1 MRLKDVVVG
10 AIMAGAGIVYLR
22 MTAALPARDGV
33 DAGTVPSILAWMMIA
48 LGLIEM
54 VGAMRRPAATEV
66 ETRAA
71 SSGLVTVA
79 LTLLLIAGFIA
90 ALRPLGFPIAT
101 AVYLF
106 LQFLVLTPQSAKR
119 SVPLYAGLAIASSVL
134 IFATFRYAFDLLL
147 PAGPLVAW
155 LN

>member
-1 MRLKDVVVG
+1 MRLKDVIVG
-10 AIMAGAGIVYLR
+10 AVMTGAGIVYLR
-22 MTAALPARDGV
+22 MAAALPERDGI
-33 DAGTVPSILAWMMIA
+33 DAGTVPTILAWMMVA
-48 LGLIEM
+48 LGVIELI
-54 VGAMRRPAATEV
+54 GALRRPPATEV
-66 ETRAA
+66 EARAA
-71 SSGLVTVA
+71 TSGLATVG

-101 AVYLF
+101 AIYLF
-106 LQFLVLTPQSAKR
+106 LQFLVLTPKAAPR
-119 SVPLYAGLAIASSVL
+119 SVPLYAAMAAGAAVV

>member
-1 MRLKDVVVG
+1 MSP
-10 AIMAGAGIVYLR
+10 LR
-22 MTAALPARDGV
+22 MLYLALAVWGTIHPMYYFVTWFNAEGWSLSAMV
-33 DAGTVPSILAWMMIA
+33 DAWHAN
-48 LGLIEM
+48 
-54 VGAMRRPAATEV
+54 AA
-66 ETRAA
+66 A
-71 SSGLVTVA
+71 SGLVTVG

-101 AVYLF
+101 AIYLF
-106 LQFLVLTPQSAKR
+106 LQFLVLTPKSATR